1 MKFQSIQ
8 RFYHQKTLKSGC
20 EERRCRI
27 FMSLERLDKI
37 LLLLHLNKNKTTGQY
52 AIPSCFFFK
61 FTGESKDF
69 VGL

>member
-8 RFYHQKTLKSGC
+8 RFYHQTTLKSGC
-20 EERRCRI
+20 EERLCRI
-27 FMSLERLDKI
+27 FMSLERLDI
-37 LLLLHLNKNKTTGQY
+37 LLLLHLTKNKTTGQY
-52 AIPSCFFFK
+52 AIPGCFFK